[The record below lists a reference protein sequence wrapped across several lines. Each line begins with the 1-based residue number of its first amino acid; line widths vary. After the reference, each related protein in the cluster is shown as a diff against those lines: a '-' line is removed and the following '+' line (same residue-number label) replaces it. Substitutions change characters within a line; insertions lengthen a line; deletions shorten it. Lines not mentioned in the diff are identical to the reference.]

1 MIGFYCYIYYH
12 INVDKVIY
20 IIGGT
25 AVTFLNMINAGCCG
39 NKFENKSYGLADVK
53 FKYGGVDLK
62 KCDELFKNRYDSF
75 VKEVGGF
82 FRFNSDDISKNVRFF
97 SSGSADLT
105 YVCVFTKELYEKQD
119 QNIMK
124 KCAQKLSELCPYYVI
139 FIKTAGDM
147 QIIPQ
152 DSSETL
158 FILEVDR
165 SDNSQFII
173 ARDKK
178 LS

>member
-1 MIGFYCYIYYH
+1 MNKVLCWPGLTVISVNI
-12 INVDKVIY
+12 INS
-20 IIGGT
+20 
-25 AVTFLNMINAGCCG
+25 GCCG
-39 NKFENKSYGLADVK
+39 NKHENKIYNLGDVK

-75 VKEVGGF
+75 VKAMAGF

-97 SSGSADLT
+97 SSESADLT

-124 KCAQKLSELCPYYVI
+124 KCAQKLSEFCPYYVI
-139 FIKTAGDM
+139 FIKAADDM

-152 DSSETL
+152 DSSVTL
-158 FILEVDR
+158 FNLEVDR

-173 ARDKK
+173 GKEKK